1 MQTQLYQL
9 EIANLLSVHQSCVRL
24 GRVLIVPPSVS
35 VLENLPSAFVLVP
48 RPLLLPALLKIII
61 LESVEGNSEPSH
73 RRFLIFNP
81 LTKQLTNQLTN
92 PLTNQTR
99 QSVIQLNM
107 NSPLPKR
114 ARNFQE
120 NIPPMQKESSIL
132 SNFCCQFSL
141 NGQTLP
147 F

>member
-1 MQTQLYQL
+1 VKTLVLL
-9 EIANLLSVHQSCVRL
+9 EIV
-24 GRVLIVPPSVS
+24 
-35 VLENLPSAFVLVP
+35 
-48 RPLLLPALLKIII
+48 I

-132 SNFCCQFSL
+132 SNFDACHFERSYS
-141 NGQTLP
+141 G
-147 F
+147 